1 MSDNSL
7 NVAQSSGAASVDMQ
21 TTTTEINPLLEAWSG
36 PHATPA
42 FDRFRNED
50 YMPAFQQTLKE
61 ARAEVEAIVTNPD
74 EPTFANTIE
83 ALEFSGRRLDDL
95 CNLFFNLNEA
105 CTDDEMQRIALEVS
119 PLLTAFSNDVS
130 LNPALFDR
138 VRKVYEKRADL
149 TLTTEQNRLL
159 EKSYKGFV
167 RGGAALA
174 DADKERFRELTTE
187 LGQLSL
193 QFNQHVLAATNAF
206 TLHLTDSAQVSELPE
221 SVREGAATE
230 AHERG
235 LEGWVITL
243 QAPSMVPFMTY
254 SSNRELKEQLWRRYN
269 SRCYGEE
276 QDNRDI
282 VKRIVAL
289 RLEVARLLG
298 YQTYAAYVLEERMAG
313 TQLRVQQFLSELLDR
328 AIEPARK
335 EVKEV
340 ADFARSEGADYEL
353 MPWDYAYWQEKLKQ
367 ARYTFDEEML
377 KPYFRL
383 ENVQRGVFLLAEKL
397 YGLTFRENSD
407 IPVYHPDVKAF
418 EVCDGDGTFLA
429 VLYMDYF
436 PRASKRGGAWMTEF
450 RPQYIEK
457 GHEVRP
463 LISVVCNFTKPT
475 REQPSLLT
483 FDEVT
488 TLLHEFGHALHGM
501 MAKGT
506 YPSLTGTSVYRDF
519 VELPS
524 QIMENWATEKEYLD
538 LWAIHYQTGE
548 KIPAELVQKVID
560 AKNYQAAYRHIRQV
574 SFGLIDMAWHT
585 VTAPVTEDVARFEQ
599 QAAEKTQLL
608 PRVGGQ
614 CMSTA
619 FGHIF
624 AGGYAAGYYGY
635 KWAEVL
641 DADAF
646 SLFNERGIFN
656 REVASS
662 FRHDLLEKGGSE
674 DPMTLYVRF
683 RGHEPDSQ
691 ALFERMGISIQHE

>member
-21 TTTTEINPLLEAWSG
+21 TTTEINPLLEAWSG

-50 YMPAFQQTLKE
+50 YMPAFQQALKE

-83 ALEFSGRRLDDL
+83 SLEFSGRRLDDL

-206 TLHLTDSAQVSELPE
+206 TLHLTDPAQVNELPE

-269 SRCYGEE
+269 SRCYGDE
-276 QDNRDI
+276 QDNREI

-289 RLEVARLLG
+289 RLEVAWLLG
-298 YQTYAAYVLEERMAG
+298 YETYAAYVLEERMAG

-585 VTAPVTEDVARFEQ
+585 VIAPVTEDVARFEQ

-608 PRVGGQ
+608 PRVEGQ

-646 SLFNERGIFN
+646 SLFHERGIFN

-691 ALFERMGISIQHE
+691 ALFERMGISIQHK

>member
-21 TTTTEINPLLEAWSG
+21 TTTEINPLLESWPG

-50 YMPAFQQTLKE
+50 YMLAFQQALKE

-149 TLTTEQNRLL
+149 ILTAEQNRLL

-269 SRCYGEE
+269 SRCYDDE
-276 QDNRDI
+276 QDNREI

-298 YQTYAAYVLEERMAG
+298 YETYAAYVLEERMAG
-313 TQLRVQQFLSELLDR
+313 TQQRVQQFLDELLER
-328 AIEPARK
+328 AIEPAHN

-340 ADFARSEGADYEL
+340 VDFARSEGADYEL

-524 QIMENWATEKEYLD
+524 QVMENWATEKEYLD

-548 KIPAELVQKVID
+548 KISAELVQKVID
-560 AKNYQAAYRHIRQV
+560 AKNYQTAYRHIRQV

-608 PRVGGQ
+608 PRVEGQ

-646 SLFNERGIFN
+646 SLFHERGIFN

-691 ALFERMGISIQHE
+691 ALFERMGISI

>member
-206 TLHLTDSAQVSELPE
+206 TLHLTDPAQVSELPE

-235 LEGWVITL
+235 LEGWMITL

-269 SRCYGEE
+269 SRCYGDE
-276 QDNRDI
+276 QDNREI

-298 YQTYAAYVLEERMAG
+298 YETYAAYVLEERMAG
-313 TQLRVQQFLSELLDR
+313 TQQRVQQFLSELLDR

-585 VTAPVTEDVARFEQ
+585 VIAPVTEDVARFEQ

-608 PRVGGQ
+608 PRVEGQ

-646 SLFNERGIFN
+646 SLFHERGIFN

-691 ALFERMGISIQHE
+691 ALFERMGISIQHK

>member
-608 PRVGGQ
+608 PRVEGQ

-646 SLFNERGIFN
+646 SLFHERGIFN

-691 ALFERMGISIQHE
+691 ALFERMGISIQHK

>member
-7 NVAQSSGAASVDMQ
+7 NVAQSSGVASVDMQ
-21 TTTTEINPLLEAWSG
+21 TTTEINPLLEAWPG

-42 FDRFRNED
+42 FDRFRKED
-50 YMPAFQQTLKE
+50 YMPAFQQALKE

-83 ALEFSGRRLDDL
+83 ALEFSGRQLDDL

-130 LNPALFDR
+130 LNPALFER

-149 TLTTEQNRLL
+149 ILTAEQNRLL

-269 SRCYGEE
+269 SRCYGDE
-276 QDNRDI
+276 QDNREI

-289 RLEVARLLG
+289 RLEKARLLG
-298 YQTYAAYVLEERMAG
+298 YETYAAYVLEERMAG
-313 TQLRVQQFLSELLDR
+313 TQQRVQLFLDELLER
-328 AIEPARK
+328 AIEPAHN

-340 ADFARSEGADYEL
+340 VDFARSEGADYEL

-524 QIMENWATEKEYLD
+524 QVMENWATEKEYLD

-560 AKNYQAAYRHIRQV
+560 AKNYQTAYRHIRQV

-608 PRVGGQ
+608 PRVEGQ

-646 SLFNERGIFN
+646 SLFHERGIFN

-691 ALFERMGISIQHE
+691 ALFERMGISIQHK

>member
-1 MSDNSL
+1 MSDTSL
-7 NVAQSSGAASVDMQ
+7 YAAQSPSAASVDMQ
-21 TTTTEINPLLEAWSG
+21 TTTEINPLLESWPG

-42 FDRFRNED
+42 FDRIHNEH
-50 YMPAFQQTLKE
+50 YMPAFQQALAE
-61 ARAEVEAIVTNPD
+61 ARAEVEAIVANTD

-206 TLHLTDSAQVSELPE
+206 TLHLTDPAQVSELPE

-269 SRCYGEE
+269 SRCYGDE
-276 QDNRDI
+276 QDNREI

-298 YQTYAAYVLEERMAG
+298 YETYAAYVLEERMAG

-585 VTAPVTEDVARFEQ
+585 VIAPVTEDVARFEQ

-608 PRVGGQ
+608 PRVEGQ

-646 SLFNERGIFN
+646 SLFHERGIFN

-691 ALFERMGISIQHE
+691 ALFERMGISIQHK

>member
-206 TLHLTDSAQVSELPE
+206 TLHLTDPAQVSELPE

-269 SRCYGEE
+269 SRCYDDE
-276 QDNRDI
+276 QDNREI

-298 YQTYAAYVLEERMAG
+298 YETYAAYVLEERMAG

-383 ENVQRGVFLLAEKL
+383 ENVQRGVFLLAEKV

-574 SFGLIDMAWHT
+574 SFGLIDMTWHT
-585 VTAPVTEDVARFEQ
+585 VTAPVTDDVARFEQ

-608 PRVGGQ
+608 PRVEGQ

-646 SLFNERGIFN
+646 SLFHERGIFN

-691 ALFERMGISIQHE
+691 ALFERMGISIQHK

>member
-21 TTTTEINPLLEAWSG
+21 TTTNEINPLLEAWSG

-42 FDRFRNED
+42 FDRIHNEH
-50 YMPAFQQTLKE
+50 YMPAFQQALAE
-61 ARAEVEAIVTNPD
+61 ARAEVEAIVANTD

-206 TLHLTDSAQVSELPE
+206 TLHLTDPAQVSELPE

-235 LEGWVITL
+235 LEGWMITL

-269 SRCYGEE
+269 SRCYGDE
-276 QDNRDI
+276 QDNREI

-298 YQTYAAYVLEERMAG
+298 YETYAAYVLEERMAG
-313 TQLRVQQFLSELLDR
+313 TQQRVQQFLSELLDR
-328 AIEPARK
+328 AIEPARN

-574 SFGLIDMAWHT
+574 SFGLIDMAWYT

-599 QAAEKTQLL
+599 HAAEKTQLL
-608 PRVGGQ
+608 PRVEGQ

>member
-1 MSDNSL
+1 MSDTSL
-7 NVAQSSGAASVDMQ
+7 YAAQLSSAASVDMQ
-21 TTTTEINPLLEAWSG
+21 TTTNEINPLLEAWSG

-50 YMPAFQQTLKE
+50 YMPAFQQAVKE
-61 ARAEVEAIVTNPD
+61 ARAEVETIVTNPD

-206 TLHLTDSAQVSELPE
+206 TLHLTDPAQVSELPE

-235 LEGWVITL
+235 LEGWMITL

-269 SRCYGEE
+269 SRCYGDE
-276 QDNRDI
+276 QDNREI

-298 YQTYAAYVLEERMAG
+298 YKTYAAYVLEERMAG
-313 TQLRVQQFLSELLDR
+313 TQQRVQQFLSELLER
-328 AIEPARK
+328 AIEPAHN

-340 ADFARSEGADYEL
+340 VDFARREGADYEL

-574 SFGLIDMAWHT
+574 SFGLIDMAWYT

-599 QAAEKTQLL
+599 HAAEKTQLL
-608 PRVGGQ
+608 PRVEGQ

-646 SLFNERGIFN
+646 SLFHEQGIFN

-691 ALFERMGISIQHE
+691 ALFERMGISIQHK

>member
-1 MSDNSL
+1 MSDTSL
-7 NVAQSSGAASVDMQ
+7 YAAQSPSAASVDMQ
-21 TTTTEINPLLEAWSG
+21 TTTEINPLLESWPG

-42 FDRFRNED
+42 FDRIHNEH
-50 YMPAFQQTLKE
+50 YMPAFQQALAE
-61 ARAEVEAIVTNPD
+61 ARAEVEAIVANTD

-174 DADKERFRELTTE
+174 DADKKRFRELTTE

-206 TLHLTDSAQVSELPE
+206 TLHLTDPAQVSELPE

-235 LEGWVITL
+235 LEGWMITL

-269 SRCYGEE
+269 SRCYGDE
-276 QDNRDI
+276 QDNREI

-298 YQTYAAYVLEERMAG
+298 YETYAAYVLEERMAG
-313 TQLRVQQFLSELLDR
+313 TQQRVQQFLSELLDR

-383 ENVQRGVFLLAEKL
+383 GNVQRGVFLLAEKL

-585 VTAPVTEDVARFEQ
+585 VIAPVTEDVARFEQ

-608 PRVGGQ
+608 PRVEGQ

-646 SLFNERGIFN
+646 SLFHKRGIFN

-691 ALFERMGISIQHE
+691 ALFERMGISIQHK

>member
-206 TLHLTDSAQVSELPE
+206 TLHLTDPAQVSELPE

-269 SRCYGEE
+269 SRCYGDE
-276 QDNRDI
+276 QDNREI

-298 YQTYAAYVLEERMAG
+298 YETYAAYVLEERMAG

-608 PRVGGQ
+608 PRVEGQ

-646 SLFNERGIFN
+646 SLFHERGIFN

-691 ALFERMGISIQHE
+691 ALFERMGISIQHK

>member
-1 MSDNSL
+1 
-7 NVAQSSGAASVDMQ
+7 
-21 TTTTEINPLLEAWSG
+21 
-36 PHATPA
+36 
-42 FDRFRNED
+42 
-50 YMPAFQQTLKE
+50 
-61 ARAEVEAIVTNPD
+61 
-74 EPTFANTIE
+74 
-83 ALEFSGRRLDDL
+83 
-95 CNLFFNLNEA
+95 
-105 CTDDEMQRIALEVS
+105 
-119 PLLTAFSNDVS
+119 
-130 LNPALFDR
+130 
-138 VRKVYEKRADL
+138 
-149 TLTTEQNRLL
+149 
-159 EKSYKGFV
+159 
-167 RGGAALA
+167 
-174 DADKERFRELTTE
+174 
-187 LGQLSL
+187 
-193 QFNQHVLAATNAF
+193 
-206 TLHLTDSAQVSELPE
+206 
-221 SVREGAATE
+221 
-230 AHERG
+230 
-235 LEGWVITL
+235 
-243 QAPSMVPFMTY
+243 
-254 SSNRELKEQLWRRYN
+254 
-269 SRCYGEE
+269 
-276 QDNRDI
+276 
-282 VKRIVAL
+282 
-289 RLEVARLLG
+289 
-298 YQTYAAYVLEERMAG
+298 
-313 TQLRVQQFLSELLDR
+313 
-328 AIEPARK
+328 
-335 EVKEV
+335 
-340 ADFARSEGADYEL
+340 
-353 MPWDYAYWQEKLKQ
+353 
-367 ARYTFDEEML
+367 
-377 KPYFRL
+377 
-383 ENVQRGVFLLAEKL
+383 
-397 YGLTFRENSD
+397 
-407 IPVYHPDVKAF
+407 
-418 EVCDGDGTFLA
+418 
-429 VLYMDYF
+429 
-436 PRASKRGGAWMTEF
+436 MTEF

-538 LWAIHYQTGE
+538 LWAVHYQTGE

-599 QAAEKTQLL
+599 QAVEKTQLL
-608 PRVGGQ
+608 PRVEGQ

-646 SLFNERGIFN
+646 SLFHERGIFN

-691 ALFERMGISIQHE
+691 ALFERMGISI

>member
-1 MSDNSL
+1 
-7 NVAQSSGAASVDMQ
+7 
-21 TTTTEINPLLEAWSG
+21 
-36 PHATPA
+36 
-42 FDRFRNED
+42 
-50 YMPAFQQTLKE
+50 
-61 ARAEVEAIVTNPD
+61 
-74 EPTFANTIE
+74 
-83 ALEFSGRRLDDL
+83 
-95 CNLFFNLNEA
+95 
-105 CTDDEMQRIALEVS
+105 
-119 PLLTAFSNDVS
+119 
-130 LNPALFDR
+130 
-138 VRKVYEKRADL
+138 
-149 TLTTEQNRLL
+149 
-159 EKSYKGFV
+159 
-167 RGGAALA
+167 
-174 DADKERFRELTTE
+174 
-187 LGQLSL
+187 
-193 QFNQHVLAATNAF
+193 
-206 TLHLTDSAQVSELPE
+206 
-221 SVREGAATE
+221 
-230 AHERG
+230 
-235 LEGWVITL
+235 
-243 QAPSMVPFMTY
+243 
-254 SSNRELKEQLWRRYN
+254 
-269 SRCYGEE
+269 
-276 QDNRDI
+276 
-282 VKRIVAL
+282 
-289 RLEVARLLG
+289 
-298 YQTYAAYVLEERMAG
+298 MAG
-313 TQLRVQQFLSELLDR
+313 TQQRVQQFLSELLER
-328 AIEPARK
+328 AIEPAHN

-340 ADFARSEGADYEL
+340 VDFARREGADYEL

-574 SFGLIDMAWHT
+574 SFGLIDMAWYT

-599 QAAEKTQLL
+599 HAAEKTQLL
-608 PRVGGQ
+608 PRVEGQ

-646 SLFNERGIFN
+646 SLFHEQGIFN

-691 ALFERMGISIQHE
+691 ALFERMGISIQHK

>member
-21 TTTTEINPLLEAWSG
+21 TTTEINPLLEAWSG

-50 YMPAFQQTLKE
+50 YMPAFQQALKE

-83 ALEFSGRRLDDL
+83 SLEFSGRRLDDL

-206 TLHLTDSAQVSELPE
+206 TLHLTDPAQVNELPE

-269 SRCYGEE
+269 SRCYGDE
-276 QDNRDI
+276 QDNREI

-289 RLEVARLLG
+289 RLEVAWLLG
-298 YQTYAAYVLEERMAG
+298 YETYAAYVLEERMAG

-599 QAAEKTQLL
+599 HAAEKTQLL
-608 PRVGGQ
+608 PRVEGQ

-646 SLFNERGIFN
+646 SLFHEQGIFN

-691 ALFERMGISIQHE
+691 ALFERMGISIQHK

>member
-21 TTTTEINPLLEAWSG
+21 TTTEINPLLEAWSG

-383 ENVQRGVFLLAEKL
+383 GNVQRGVFLLAEKL

-538 LWAIHYQTGE
+538 LWAIHYQIGE

-585 VTAPVTEDVARFEQ
+585 VIAPVTEDVARFEQ

-608 PRVGGQ
+608 PRVEGQ

-646 SLFNERGIFN
+646 SLFHERGIFN
-656 REVASS
+656 SEVASS

-691 ALFERMGISIQHE
+691 ALFERMGISIQHK

>member
-206 TLHLTDSAQVSELPE
+206 TLHLTDPAQVSELPE

-269 SRCYGEE
+269 SRCYDDE
-276 QDNRDI
+276 QDNREI

-298 YQTYAAYVLEERMAG
+298 YETYAAYVLEERMAG

-574 SFGLIDMAWHT
+574 SFGLIDMTWHT

-608 PRVGGQ
+608 PRVEGQ

-646 SLFNERGIFN
+646 SLFHERGIFN

-691 ALFERMGISIQHE
+691 ALFERMGISIQHK

>member
-21 TTTTEINPLLEAWSG
+21 TTTEINPLLEAWSG

-119 PLLTAFSNDVS
+119 PLLTAFSNDAS

-206 TLHLTDSAQVSELPE
+206 TLHLTDPAQVSELPE

-235 LEGWVITL
+235 LAGWVITL

-269 SRCYGEE
+269 SRCYGDE
-276 QDNRDI
+276 QDNREI

-289 RLEVARLLG
+289 RLEKARLLG
-298 YQTYAAYVLEERMAG
+298 YETYAAYVLEERMAG

-383 ENVQRGVFLLAEKL
+383 GNVQRGVFLLAEKL

-418 EVCDGDGTFLA
+418 DVCDGDGTFLA

-608 PRVGGQ
+608 PRVEGQ

-646 SLFNERGIFN
+646 SLFHERGIFN

-691 ALFERMGISIQHE
+691 ALFERMGISIQHK

>member
-21 TTTTEINPLLEAWSG
+21 TTTEINPLLEAWLG

-50 YMPAFQQTLKE
+50 YMPAFHQALKE

-138 VRKVYEKRADL
+138 VRKVYEKRVDL

-174 DADKERFRELTTE
+174 DADKERFRVLTTE

-206 TLHLTDSAQVSELPE
+206 TLHLTDPAQVCELPE

-269 SRCYGEE
+269 SRCYDDE
-276 QDNRDI
+276 QDNREI

-298 YQTYAAYVLEERMAG
+298 YETYAAYVLEERMAG
-313 TQLRVQQFLSELLDR
+313 TQQRVQQFLDELLER
-328 AIEPARK
+328 AIEPAHN

-340 ADFARSEGADYEL
+340 VDFARSEGADYEL

-548 KIPAELVQKVID
+548 NIPAELVQKVID

-585 VTAPVTEDVARFEQ
+585 VIASVTEDVARFEQ

-608 PRVGGQ
+608 PRVEGQ

-646 SLFNERGIFN
+646 ASFHERGIFN

-691 ALFERMGISIQHE
+691 ALFERMGISMQNK

>member
-7 NVAQSSGAASVDMQ
+7 NAAQSSGAASVDMPNQ
-21 TTTTEINPLLEAWSG
+21 TTPSNNPLLEAWPG
-36 PHATPA
+36 PHETPA

-50 YMPAFQQTLKE
+50 YMPAFQQALKE
-61 ARAEVEAIVTNPD
+61 ARAEVVAIVTNPD

-130 LNPALFDR
+130 LNPALFER

-149 TLTTEQNRLL
+149 TLTTEQSRLL

-206 TLHLTDSAQVSELPE
+206 TLHLTDPAQVCELPE

-269 SRCYGEE
+269 SRCYGDE
-276 QDNRDI
+276 QDNREI

-298 YQTYAAYVLEERMAG
+298 YKTYAAYVLEERMAG
-313 TQLRVQQFLSELLDR
+313 TQQRVQQFLSELLDR
-328 AIEPARK
+328 AIVPARN

-397 YGLTFRENSD
+397 YGLTFRENRE

-457 GHEVRP
+457 G
-463 LISVVCNFTKPT
+463 
-475 REQPSLLT
+475 RER
-483 FDEVT
+483 E
-488 TLLHEFGHALHGM
+488 E
-501 MAKGT
+501 
-506 YPSLTGTSVYRDF
+506 
-519 VELPS
+519 
-524 QIMENWATEKEYLD
+524 
-538 LWAIHYQTGE
+538 GE
-548 KIPAELVQKVID
+548 
-560 AKNYQAAYRHIRQV
+560 
-574 SFGLIDMAWHT
+574 
-585 VTAPVTEDVARFEQ
+585 
-599 QAAEKTQLL
+599 
-608 PRVGGQ
+608 
-614 CMSTA
+614 
-619 FGHIF
+619 
-624 AGGYAAGYYGY
+624 
-635 KWAEVL
+635 
-641 DADAF
+641 
-646 SLFNERGIFN
+646 
-656 REVASS
+656 
-662 FRHDLLEKGGSE
+662 
-674 DPMTLYVRF
+674 
-683 RGHEPDSQ
+683 
-691 ALFERMGISIQHE
+691 

>member
-206 TLHLTDSAQVSELPE
+206 TLHLTDPAQVSELPE

-269 SRCYGEE
+269 SRCYGDE
-276 QDNRDI
+276 QDNREI

-298 YQTYAAYVLEERMAG
+298 YETYAAYVLEERMAG

-383 ENVQRGVFLLAEKL
+383 ENVQCGVFLLAEKL

-585 VTAPVTEDVARFEQ
+585 VIAPVTEDVARFEQ

-608 PRVGGQ
+608 PRVEGQ

-646 SLFNERGIFN
+646 SLFHERGIFN

-691 ALFERMGISIQHE
+691 ALFERMGISIQHK

>member
-1 MSDNSL
+1 MSDTSL
-7 NVAQSSGAASVDMQ
+7 YAAQLSSAASVDMQ
-21 TTTTEINPLLEAWSG
+21 TTTEINPLLEVWPG

-50 YMPAFQQTLKE
+50 YMPAFQQALKE
-61 ARAEVEAIVTNPD
+61 ARAEVEAIVANTD

-206 TLHLTDSAQVSELPE
+206 TLHLTDPAQVSELPE

-269 SRCYGEE
+269 SRCYDDE
-276 QDNRDI
+276 QDNREI

-289 RLEVARLLG
+289 RLEMARLLG
-298 YQTYAAYVLEERMAG
+298 YETYAAYVLEERMAG

-383 ENVQRGVFLLAEKL
+383 ENVQRGVFLLAAKL

-524 QIMENWATEKEYLD
+524 QVMENWATEKEYLD
-538 LWAIHYQTGE
+538 LWAVHYQTGE

-585 VTAPVTEDVARFEQ
+585 VIAPVTEDVARFEQ

-608 PRVGGQ
+608 PRVEGQ

-646 SLFNERGIFN
+646 SLFHERGIFS

-691 ALFERMGISIQHE
+691 ALFERMGISIQHK

>member
-138 VRKVYEKRADL
+138 VRKVYEKRANL

-206 TLHLTDSAQVSELPE
+206 TLHLTDPAQVSELPE

-269 SRCYGEE
+269 SRCYDDE
-276 QDNRDI
+276 QDNREI

-298 YQTYAAYVLEERMAG
+298 YETYAAYVLEERMAG

-585 VTAPVTEDVARFEQ
+585 VIAPVTEDVARFEQ

-608 PRVGGQ
+608 PRVEGQ

-646 SLFNERGIFN
+646 SLFHERGIFN

-691 ALFERMGISIQHE
+691 ALFERMGISIQHK

>member
-21 TTTTEINPLLEAWSG
+21 TTTEINPLLEAWSG

-50 YMPAFQQTLKE
+50 YMPAFQQALKE

-83 ALEFSGRRLDDL
+83 SLEFSGRRLDDL

-206 TLHLTDSAQVSELPE
+206 TLHLTDPAQVNELPE

-269 SRCYGEE
+269 SRCYGDE
-276 QDNRDI
+276 QDNREI

-289 RLEVARLLG
+289 RLEVAWLLG
-298 YQTYAAYVLEERMAG
+298 YETYAAYVLEERMAG

-599 QAAEKTQLL
+599 HAAEKTQLL
-608 PRVGGQ
+608 PRVEGQ

-646 SLFNERGIFN
+646 SLFHEQGIFN

-683 RGHEPDSQ
+683 RGHEPDSK
-691 ALFERMGISIQHE
+691 ALFDRMGIPIRKI

>member
-21 TTTTEINPLLEAWSG
+21 TTTEINPLLEAWSG

-50 YMPAFQQTLKE
+50 YMPAFQQALKE
-61 ARAEVEAIVTNPD
+61 ARAEVETIVTNPD

-83 ALEFSGRRLDDL
+83 SLEFSGRRLDDL

-138 VRKVYEKRADL
+138 VRKVYEKRANL

-206 TLHLTDSAQVSELPE
+206 TLHLTDPAQVSELPE

-235 LEGWVITL
+235 LEGWMITL

-269 SRCYGEE
+269 SRCYGDE
-276 QDNRDI
+276 QDNREI

-298 YQTYAAYVLEERMAG
+298 YETYAAYVLEERMAG
-313 TQLRVQQFLSELLDR
+313 TQQRVQQFLSELLDR

-418 EVCDGDGTFLA
+418 DVCDGDGTFLA

-560 AKNYQAAYRHIRQV
+560 AKNYQAAYRHIRQA

-585 VTAPVTEDVARFEQ
+585 VIAPVTEDVARFEQ

-608 PRVGGQ
+608 PRVEGQ

-646 SLFNERGIFN
+646 SLFHERGIFN

-691 ALFERMGISIQHE
+691 ALFERMGISIQHK